1 LKLSTLVTNVL
12 EIAMNFL
19 NNLPI
24 KIRLF
29 ILVCVLALAGIT
41 VGAMGLSGMHDADNA
56 LDYMYHSDLH
66 HARVLGV
73 IAEHNQEL
81 RSLLMLS
88 LQHDPSTEFA
98 TMHNHPVS
106 LHLDLMRKDIDTI
119 EEHWKEYMVEPAPEH
134 LQAAVNTF
142 IQQLDVIKN
151 QGYLP
156 AIEKIESGDYRAAN
170 ILLLKTINPAITKMQ
185 EAMDTLIEDEEVE
198 AAKAFKLANEEYH
211 SMITQVT
218 ILLVVSIS
226 IGVLLAWVII
236 SGISKGVASVEIVAD
251 ALAKGDLTGRV
262 DYKSK
267 DEIGHIASAFNR
279 MADKFSTAITQ
290 VKESISQ
297 LAAAAEETSV
307 VNAQTTTGINQQQME
322 TSQVASAI
330 TEMNSTVH
338 EVARSAVSAAE
349 AAKEADATFI
359 EGKRVVDRIIEAIG
373 ELAGEVEKSSDVIRE
388 LENESVNIGSVLDVI
403 KGIAEQTNLLA
414 LNAAIEAARAGEQG
428 RGFAVVADEVR
439 TLAGRTQQSTQEIE
453 EMINRL
459 QSGANRA
466 VQVMEVG
473 KQKSLHG
480 VEQATAAAEALNT
493 INQAVERI
501 NTMNTQI
508 ASAAEEQSA
517 VTEEIN
523 RNIVNINEVAE
534 QTSEGS
540 KQAAQA
546 SDDLARL
553 AEQLKK
559 LVGQF
564 TV

>member
-1 LKLSTLVTNVL
+1 MS
-12 EIAMNFL
+12 IL

-29 ILVCVLALAGIT
+29 ILVCILALSGII
-41 VGAMGLSGMHDADNA
+41 VGAMGLSGMHDSDNA
-56 LDYMYHSDLH
+56 LDTMYHSDLH
-66 HARVLGV
+66 HTHLLGV

-81 RSLLMLS
+81 RSLLLLS

-106 LHLDLMRKDIDTI
+106 LHLDLMHKDIDII
-119 EEHWKEYMVEPAPEH
+119 EEHWKEYMEEPAPEH

-142 IQQLDVIKN
+142 IQQFEVVKD
-151 QGYLP
+151 QGYNP
-156 AIEKIESGDYRAAN
+156 AIEKIESGEYRGAN
-170 ILLLKTINPAITKMQ
+170 ILLLKTINPAIAKMQ
-185 EAMDTLIEDEEVE
+185 EAMDTLVKDEEIE
-198 AAKAFKLANEEYH
+198 AAKAFKDADEQYH
-211 SMITQVT
+211 SMVTQVT
-218 ILLVVSIS
+218 ILLVAGIS
-226 IGVLLAWVII
+226 IGILLAWVII
-236 SGISKGVASVEIVAD
+236 SGISKGVTSVEMVANS
-251 ALAKGDLTGRV
+251 LADGDLTGRV

-267 DEIGHIASAFNR
+267 DEIGHIATAFNR

-290 VKESISQ
+290 VKDAVSQ

-307 VNAQTTTGINQQQME
+307 VNAQTTSGINQQQME
-322 TSQVASAI
+322 TSQVATAI
-330 TEMNSTVH
+330 TQMNSTVH
-338 EVARSAVSAAE
+338 EVARSAVAAAE
-349 AAKEADATFI
+349 AAKEADVTFE
-359 EGKRVVDRIIEAIG
+359 EGKLVVDKIIDAIT
-373 ELAGEVEKSSDVIRE
+373 ELANEVEQSSQVIRE
-388 LENESVNIGSVLDVI
+388 LEHESESIGSVLDVI

-459 QSGANRA
+459 QSGANKA
-466 VQVMEVG
+466 VQVMEVS
-473 KQKSLHG
+473 KQKSEHG
-480 VEQATAAAEALNT
+480 VAQATAAAEALNT

-508 ASAAEEQSA
+508 ASAAEEQST

-523 RNIVNINEVAE
+523 RNIVNINNVAE

-546 SDDLARL
+546 SDDLASL

-564 TV
+564 KV

>member
-1 LKLSTLVTNVL
+1 
-12 EIAMNFL
+12 MNFL

-81 RSLLMLS
+81 RSLLLLS

-106 LHLDLMRKDIDTI
+106 LHLDLIRKDLDII
-119 EEHWKEYMVEPAPEH
+119 EEHWKEYLVEPVPEH

-142 IQQLDVIKN
+142 IQQLEVIKD

-156 AIEKIESGDYRAAN
+156 AMEKIESGDYRGAN

-185 EAMDTLIEDEEVE
+185 EAMDTLIEDEEVDT
-198 AAKAFKLANEEYH
+198 AKAFKIADEQYR
-211 SMITQVT
+211 SKITQVT
-218 ILLVVSIS
+218 ILLVVGIS

-251 ALAKGDLTGRV
+251 ALANGDLSGRV

-267 DEIGHIASAFNR
+267 DEIGHIAVAFNR

-290 VKESISQ
+290 VKDAISQ

-307 VNAQTTTGINQQQME
+307 VNAQTTAGINQQQME

-349 AAKEADATFI
+349 AAKEADNTFI

>member
-1 LKLSTLVTNVL
+1 MS
-12 EIAMNFL
+12 IL

-29 ILVCVLALAGIT
+29 ILVCVLALAGII
-41 VGAMGLSGMHDADNA
+41 VGTMGLTGMHNADVG
-56 LDYMYHSDLH
+56 LDKMYHANLH
-66 HARVLGV
+66 HTYVLGA

-81 RSLLMLS
+81 RTLLLLS

-98 TMHNHPVS
+98 AMHNHPVS
-106 LHLDLMRKDIDTI
+106 LHLDLMRTDLGKIDGF
-119 EEHWKEYMVEPAPEH
+119 WKEYLGAPVPED
-134 LQAAVNTF
+134 LQVPVNT
-142 IQQLDVIKN
+142 ITEQLSLLKN
-151 QGYLP
+151 KGYIP
-156 AIEKIESGDYRAAN
+156 AIEKLESGEYRAAN
-170 ILLLKTINPAITKMQ
+170 ILLLTVINPAFSKVLD
-185 EAMDTLIEDEEVE
+185 AMDLLVADEEKD
-198 AAKAFKLANEEYH
+198 AAALFKTADEQYH
-211 SMITQVT
+211 SMVTQVT
-218 ILLVVSIS
+218 ILLVAGIS
-226 IGVLLAWVII
+226 IGILLAWIII
-236 SGISKGVASVEIVAD
+236 SGISRGVTSVEMIANNLAD
-251 ALAKGDLTGRV
+251 GDLTGRV

-267 DEIGHIASAFNR
+267 DEIGHIATAFNR

-290 VKESISQ
+290 VKDAVSQ

-307 VNAQTTTGINQQQME
+307 VNAQTTSGINQQQME
-322 TSQVASAI
+322 TSQVATAI
-330 TEMNSTVH
+330 TQMNSTVH
-338 EVARSAVSAAE
+338 EVARSAVAAAE
-349 AAKEADATFI
+349 AAKEADVTFE
-359 EGKRVVDRIIEAIG
+359 EGKLVVDKIIDAIT
-373 ELAGEVEKSSDVIRE
+373 ELANEVEQSSQVIRE
-388 LENESVNIGSVLDVI
+388 LEHESESIGSVLDVI

-459 QSGANRA
+459 QSGANKA
-466 VQVMEVG
+466 VQVMEVS
-473 KQKSLHG
+473 KQKSEHG
-480 VEQATAAAEALNT
+480 VAQATAAAEALNT

-508 ASAAEEQSA
+508 ASAAEEQST

-523 RNIVNINEVAE
+523 RNIVNINNVAE

-564 TV
+564 KV

>member
-1 LKLSTLVTNVL
+1 MSV
-12 EIAMNFL
+12 L

-29 ILVCVLALAGIT
+29 ILVCVLALSGII
-41 VGAMGLSGMHDADNA
+41 VGTMGLSGMHDAGVG
-56 LDYMYHSDLH
+56 LDKMYHGNLH
-66 HARVLGV
+66 HTRLLAG

-81 RSLLMLS
+81 RTLLLLS
-88 LQHDPSTEFA
+88 LQHDPGTEFA
-98 TMHNHPVS
+98 AMHNHPVS
-106 LHLDLMRKDIDTI
+106 LHIDSMHEDLRKINDL
-119 EEHWKEYMVEPAPEH
+119 WKEYLVDPIPEH
-134 LQAAVNTF
+134 LQA
-142 IQQLDVIKN
+142 DVKMFGEN
-151 QGYLP
+151 LNLLENKGYIP
-156 AIEKIESGDYRAAN
+156 AIENIESEEYRAAN
-170 ILLLKTINPAITKMQ
+170 ILLLKTINPAFSKTQ
-185 EAMDTLIEDEEVE
+185 EIMDKLFEDEEKE
-198 AAKAFKLANEEYH
+198 AAELFKMAEEEY
-211 SMITQVT
+211 SSEVTLIT
-218 ILLVVSIS
+218 ILLVAGIL

-251 ALAKGDLTGRV
+251 ALAKGDLSGRV

-349 AAKEADATFI
+349 AAKEADNTFI

>member
-1 LKLSTLVTNVL
+1 MVTLPPGC
-12 EIAMNFL
+12 AMSIL

-29 ILVCVLALAGIT
+29 ILVCVLALAGIS

-66 HARVLGV
+66 HTHVLGV

-81 RSLLMLS
+81 RSLLLLS

-98 TMHNHPVS
+98 TLHNHPVS
-106 LHLDLMRKDIDTI
+106 LHLDLIRKDIDII
-119 EEHWKEYMVEPAPEH
+119 EEHWGEYMVEPAPDH

-170 ILLLKTINPAITKMQ
+170 LLLLKTINPAITKMQ
-185 EAMDTLIEDEEVE
+185 EAMDALIEDEEIE
-198 AAKAFKLANEEYH
+198 AGKSFKAADEQYH
-211 SMITQVT
+211 SMITLVT
-218 ILLVVSIS
+218 ILLVVGIS

-236 SGISKGVASVEIVAD
+236 SGISKGVTSVETVANS
-251 ALAKGDLTGRV
+251 LADGDLTGRV

-267 DEIGHIASAFNR
+267 DEIGHIATAFNR
-279 MADKFSTAITQ
+279 MADKFSTAISQ
-290 VKESISQ
+290 VKEAIAQ

-307 VNAQTTTGINQQQME
+307 VNAQTTSGINQQQME
-322 TSQVASAI
+322 TSQVATAI
-330 TEMNSTVH
+330 TEMNATVH
-338 EVARSAVSAAE
+338 EVARSAVAAAE
-349 AAKEADATFI
+349 AAKDADTTFE
-359 EGKRVVDRIIEAIG
+359 EGKLVVDKIIDAIT
-373 ELAGEVEKSSDVIRE
+373 ELANEVEQSSQVIRE
-388 LENESVNIGSVLDVI
+388 LEHESESIGSVLDVI

-459 QSGANRA
+459 QSGANKA

-473 KQKSLHG
+473 KQKSMHG
-480 VEQATAAAEALNT
+480 VEQASAAGEALNT
-493 INQAVERI
+493 INQAVDRI

-508 ASAAEEQSA
+508 ASAAEEQST

-534 QTSEGS
+534 QTSEGA
-540 KQAAQA
+540 KQAAIA
-546 SDDLARL
+546 SDDLSRL
-553 AEQLKK
+553 AEELKQL
-559 LVGQF
+559 VSQF
-564 TV
+564 KV

>member
-1 LKLSTLVTNVL
+1 
-12 EIAMNFL
+12 MNFL

-81 RSLLMLS
+81 RSLLLLS

-106 LHLDLMRKDIDTI
+106 LHLDLIRKDLDII
-119 EEHWKEYMVEPAPEH
+119 EEHWKEYLVEPVPEH

-142 IQQLDVIKN
+142 IQQLEVIKD

-156 AIEKIESGDYRAAN
+156 AMEKIESGDYRGAN

-198 AAKAFKLANEEYH
+198 AAKAFKIADEQYR
-211 SMITQVT
+211 SKITQVT
-218 ILLVVSIS
+218 ILLVVGIS

-251 ALAKGDLTGRV
+251 ALANGDLSGRV

-267 DEIGHIASAFNR
+267 DEIGHIAVAFNR

-290 VKESISQ
+290 VKDAISQ

-307 VNAQTTTGINQQQME
+307 VNAQTTAGINQQQME

-349 AAKEADATFI
+349 AAKEADVTFI